1 LQVPLRGTYWPSP
14 ERDVVTLTITPLG
27 GAGRAVTKIVD
38 AIVRHPTPPGTLG
51 LTAPAVLAPA
61 AMRRAWPLLRG

>member
-1 LQVPLRGTYWPSP
+1 MQVPLRGTYWPSP

-38 AIVRHPTPPGTLG
+38 AIVRHPTPP
-51 LTAPAVLAPA
+51 APSVSPP
-61 AMRRAWPLLRG
+61 RRSWRRRR